1 MYIYIYIIYW
11 APRAI
16 YCVQAMKTA
25 HLLITFSFSLPRETS
40 KSQAGMR
47 QLWVVLT
54 HSHQDPEILH
64 AIGGWYLAW
73 DYLSIW
79 TRAMVLMLPMWW
91 NLSPEVW
98 FSVLPLPANHVCG
111 LRYWGWLMWQFC
123 LAEYHIESER
133 WGVRD
138 WGPKF
143 SYSHKPCLS
152 LDDMRLISYCYFHN
166 SCRSQLKF
174 SGHIQP
180 VYNNHWLEHEFET
193 KIQSLQICKRSNRH
207 DKHHAITQQLL
218 FPGFLE
224 WLMLVFPEIMVTHNQ
239 RENRALLGAFFCRR
253 SFRDNFPR
261 NYSAIKNTCSLCLYD
276 QSDLCKS
283 YDIVSTMIKWI

>member
-111 LRYWGWLMWQFC
+111 LRYWGWLMWQFWFG
-123 LAEYHIESER
+123 R
-133 WGVRD
+133 V
-138 WGPKF
+138 
-143 SYSHKPCLS
+143 SHWIRKMGCQGLRGQSFPTVTN
-152 LDDMRLISYCYFHN
+152 H
-166 SCRSQLKF
+166 
-174 SGHIQP
+174 
-180 VYNNHWLEHEFET
+180 VY
-193 KIQSLQICKRSNRH
+193 
-207 DKHHAITQQLL
+207 
-218 FPGFLE
+218 P
-224 WLMLVFPEIMVTHNQ
+224 
-239 RENRALLGAFFCRR
+239 
-253 SFRDNFPR
+253 
-261 NYSAIKNTCSLCLYD
+261 
-276 QSDLCKS
+276 
-283 YDIVSTMIKWI
+283 